1 MEHTEEQ
8 LENMSLE
15 QLRELALSTGAQAVE
30 APAPAAP
37 ATEPVETPRDAQ
49 GRFISP
55 EPVAPVADAE
65 PLEDEPVLYRREIDL
80 GDGSGTQVFEGETLE
95 ELVDKLADA
104 QKHATRKIRDL
115 NRQAK
120 EVAAPP
126 APKPLTPDE
135 EYLVSQQLQSNPS
148 KAFELLF

>member
-15 QLRELALSTGAQAVE
+15 QLRELALSSGATLQAL
-30 APAPAAP
+30 PAAP
-37 ATEPVETPRDAQ
+37 PAEPAKPTEAPRDAQ
-49 GRFISP
+49 GRFTSP
-55 EPVAPVADAE
+55 EPPAPVTEAE
-65 PLEDEPVLYRREIDL
+65 PVEDEPVLYRREIDL

-135 EYLVSQQLQSNPS
+135 EYLVSQQ
-148 KAFELLF
+148 